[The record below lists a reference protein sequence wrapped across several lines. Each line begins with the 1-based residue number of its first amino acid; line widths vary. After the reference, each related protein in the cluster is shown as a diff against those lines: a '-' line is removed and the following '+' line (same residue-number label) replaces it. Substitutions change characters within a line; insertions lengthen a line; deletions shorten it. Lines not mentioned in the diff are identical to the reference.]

1 MKIPKYNIT
10 GTNSAYHHSLSSN
23 RMNTAHTN
31 TKRSLKEILDSAYV
45 ENSDEEDQEIISD
58 TNIEQD
64 YQGEDEDIDPSLCIE
79 CKDMKTEIICN
90 DCDEQFCVVC
100 FEMIHRGGKRKFH
113 EYIKLTKDENNNA
126 SESSTG
132 DVLRTSDDV
141 NINNDDTNDFQDNI
155 SPKKVSPFN
164 DNMTNENSIDN
175 KLLQILKTNAKFIP
189 LRLTYEERHL
199 LRLLEAALQVSEY
212 TDRVDILSYKSKTK
226 RIVEQLKEICS
237 VLTGL
242 VIASNL
248 KVGKKFLELK
258 NFSDNAKW
266 FQDVFE
272 IGRRYKIMNPE
283 RMRDTYGKLCYMVMD
298 SRLPQIEEHME
309 FHLFKPIKTVHSFL
323 TSNEQDNSKAM
334 GLFDDRLTLYATSHI
349 SPVGKSRAQIQ
360 KLIRQ
365 KENAIETIAS
375 KYSSEYYSKEDIRQV
390 LYSIGDYNAYIN
402 MNRKPVMRM
411 LERLEIFKQPEIAQ
425 KYSIGIQ
432 YGRDGARL
440 THDHERQWNYVQQ
453 SLTLWSLIQRDM
465 VRLWYMADSDLFDG
479 SPYRLASTGHGL
491 NRLKSCPVIYKEM
504 HKIISEC
511 RSKTKAWI
519 GSSVVH
525 LGDDAVP
532 NALFFL
538 DKYTQVPSIL
548 IPFDQTL
555 LKINDLVKNDHHLLE
570 YINNEYGSV
579 EDLKLTIL
587 QDAFA
592 HMFDGSGADNFYMSG
607 SCIDGRLTSA
617 WNHCNEISKKKYY
630 NIFLLTS
637 FNGFNGSEGF

>member
-1 MKIPKYNIT
+1 M
-10 GTNSAYHHSLSSN
+10 SS
-23 RMNTAHTN
+23 
-31 TKRSLKEILDSAYV
+31 KRSLKEILDSEYV
-45 ENSDEEDQEIISD
+45 ENSDSEVEEQNDDINEA
-58 TNIEQD
+58 
-64 YQGEDEDIDPSLCIE
+64 DESNEVVDPSFCIE
-79 CKDMKTEIICN
+79 CKDMKTEILCK
-90 DCDEQFCVVC
+90 DCDEHFCVVC
-100 FEMIHRGGKRKFH
+100 FEMLHRGGKRKFH
-113 EYIKLTKDENNNA
+113 EYMKIKTDNGKEDSNQ
-126 SESSTG
+126 SEQEQKT
-132 DVLRTSDDV
+132 V
-141 NINNDDTNDFQDNI
+141 QDSANGEL
-155 SPKKVSPFN
+155 N
-164 DNMTNENSIDN
+164 DNAQEETPNPQSIPENANSMNE
-175 KLLQILKTNAKFIP
+175 KLLGILRGNAKFIP
-189 LRLTYEERHL
+189 MRLSYDERHL

-212 TDRVDILSYKSKTK
+212 TDRVDILSNRPKSK
-226 RIVEQLKEICS
+226 RIVDQLKEICS

-248 KVGKKFLELK
+248 KIGKKLLEMR

-298 SRLPQIEEHME
+298 SRLPQIEDHME
-309 FHLFKPIKTVHSFL
+309 FHLFKPIQTVETFL
-323 TSNEQDNSKAM
+323 TSRDVTDKNPMD
-334 GLFDDRLTLYATSHI
+334 LFDDTMIFYATSHI
-349 SPVGKSRAQIQ
+349 SPVGKTRSYIN
-360 KLIRQ
+360 KLIKQ
-365 KENAIETIAS
+365 KEQAIETLAS
-375 KYSSEYYSKEDIRQV
+375 KYSSSLYSKDDIRQV
-390 LYSIGDYNAYIN
+390 LYSIGDYNAFVN

-411 LERLEIFKQPEIAQ
+411 LERLEVFLQPEVET

-440 THDHERQWNYVQQ
+440 THDHKRQWHYVQQ
-453 SLTLWSLIQRDM
+453 SLTIWSIIQREM
-465 VRLWYMADSDLFDG
+465 IHLWYIADSDLFDG
-479 SPYRLASTGHGL
+479 SAYRLTSTGHGL
-491 NRLKSCPVIYKEM
+491 NRIKPCPGIYREM
-504 HKIISEC
+504 HKILTEC
-511 RSKTKAWI
+511 RSRTETWI

-555 LKINDLVKNDHHLLE
+555 LKINELVKNDPYILD
-570 YINNEYGSV
+570 YINKEYGSV
-579 EDLKLTIL
+579 DDLKLTIL

-617 WNHCNEISKKKYY
+617 WNHCNEIAKKKYF
-630 NIFLLTS
+630 NIFLLTG

>member
-1 MKIPKYNIT
+1 MSK
-10 GTNSAYHHSLSSN
+10 NSSA
-23 RMNTAHTN
+23 A
-31 TKRSLKEILDSAYV
+31 KRSLKEILDSEYV
-45 ENSDEEDQEIISD
+45 ENSDEEDINEI
-58 TNIEQD
+58 TNDDVNQD
-64 YQGEDEDIDPSLCIE
+64 NKEDETPIDPSLCIE

-100 FEMIHRGGKRKFH
+100 FEMIHRGGKRKLH
-113 EYIKLTKDENNNA
+113 EFIKLTIDEDNNA
-126 SESSTG
+126 SKSSKDEAGLDNPQDKMEVENESEMET
-132 DVLRTSDDV
+132 TSASV
-141 NINNDDTNDFQDNI
+141 TE
-155 SPKKVSPFN
+155 
-164 DNMTNENSIDN
+164 TSIDV
-175 KLLQILKTNAKFIP
+175 KLLNILKANAEFIP
-189 LRLTYEERHL
+189 LRLSYEERHL

-212 TDRVDILSYKSKTK
+212 TDRVDILSYKSKAK

-242 VIASNL
+242 VIASDL
-248 KVGKKFLELK
+248 KVGKKLLEMK
-258 NFSDNAKW
+258 NFSDNSKW

-309 FHLFKPIKTVHSFL
+309 FHFFKPIKTVHSFL
-323 TSNEQDNSKAM
+323 NAKGEDGGKAM
-334 GLFDDRLTLYATSHI
+334 ALFDDKLTLYATSHI
-349 SPVGKSRAQIQ
+349 SPVGKSRSQIQ
-360 KLIRQ
+360 RLIKQ
-365 KENAIETIAS
+365 KENAIEKIAS
-375 KYSSEYYSKEDIRQV
+375 KYSNKYYSKDDIRQV

-402 MNRKPVMRM
+402 MNRKPIMRM
-411 LERLEIFKQPEIAQ
+411 LERLDVFQQPEVAQ

-440 THDHERQWNYVQQ
+440 THDHERQWNYVEQ
-453 SLTLWSLIQRDM
+453 SLTLWSIIQREM
-465 VRLWYMADSDLFDG
+465 IRLWYMADLDLFDG
-479 SPYRLASTGHGL
+479 GQYKLASTGHGL
-491 NRLKSCPVIYKEM
+491 NRLKSCPSIYKEM

-511 RSKTKAWI
+511 RSKTKTWV

-555 LKINDLVKNDHHLLE
+555 LKINELVKNDAYLLE
-570 YINNEYGSV
+570 YIKKEYGSV
-579 EDLKLTIL
+579 DQLKLTIL

-617 WNHCNEISKKKYY
+617 WNHCNEISKKKYF
-630 NIFLLTS
+630 NIFLLTG

>member
-1 MKIPKYNIT
+1 M
-10 GTNSAYHHSLSSN
+10 SS
-23 RMNTAHTN
+23 
-31 TKRSLKEILDSAYV
+31 KRSLKEILDSEYV
-45 ENSDEEDQEIISD
+45 ENSDSDEERQNDVMD
-58 TNIEQD
+58 
-64 YQGEDEDIDPSLCIE
+64 EDEETNEIVDPSLCIE
-79 CKDMKTEIICN
+79 CKDMKTEILCK
-90 DCDEQFCVVC
+90 DCDEHFCVVC
-100 FEMIHRGGKRKFH
+100 FEMLHRGGKRKFH
-113 EYIKLTKDENNNA
+113 EYVKIKSDENSKDGTSNEQEQKKIQDSINGEQNDKKEKEEP
-126 SESSTG
+126 SEEATPSS
-132 DVLRTSDDV
+132 
-141 NINNDDTNDFQDNI
+141 I
-155 SPKKVSPFN
+155 SQTPQES
-164 DNMTNENSIDN
+164 ENSMN
-175 KLLQILKTNAKFIP
+175 EKLFAILRTNAKFIP
-189 LRLTYEERHL
+189 MRLTYDERHL

-212 TDRVDILSYKSKTK
+212 TDRVDILSNRPKSK
-226 RIVEQLKEICS
+226 RIVDQLKEICS

-248 KVGKKFLELK
+248 KIGKKLLEMR

-298 SRLPQIEEHME
+298 SRLPQIEDHME
-309 FHLFKPIKTVHSFL
+309 FHLFKPILTVETFL
-323 TSNEQDNSKAM
+323 TSRGEAKTDPM
-334 GLFDDRLTLYATSHI
+334 GLFHDPLIFYATSHI
-349 SPVGKSRAQIQ
+349 SPVGKTRSYINR
-360 KLIRQ
+360 LIKQ
-365 KENAIETIAS
+365 KEQAIETLAS
-375 KYSSEYYSKEDIRQV
+375 RYSSSTYSKDDIRQV
-390 LYSIGDYNAYIN
+390 LYSIGDYNAFVN

-411 LERLEIFKQPEIAQ
+411 LERLEVFHQPEVET

-440 THDHERQWNYVQQ
+440 THDHKRQWHYVQQ
-453 SLTLWSLIQRDM
+453 SLTIWSIIQREM
-465 VRLWYMADSDLFDG
+465 IRLWYIADSDLFDG
-479 SPYRLASTGHGL
+479 SAYRLASTGHGL
-491 NRLKSCPVIYKEM
+491 NRIKACPGIYREM
-504 HKIISEC
+504 HKILTEC
-511 RSKTKAWI
+511 RSKTETWI

-525 LGDDAVP
+525 LGDNAVP

-555 LKINDLVKNDHHLLE
+555 LKINELVKNDSYLLE
-570 YINNEYGSV
+570 YINKEYGSV
-579 EDLKLTIL
+579 DDLKLTIL

-630 NIFLLTS
+630 NIFLLTG

>member
-1 MKIPKYNIT
+1 M
-10 GTNSAYHHSLSSN
+10 SSLH
-23 RMNTAHTN
+23 RN

-45 ENSDEEDQEIISD
+45 ENSDEEDEQIVSD
-58 TNIEQD
+58 TNIEED
-64 YQGEDEDIDPSLCIE
+64 KQGKDEYIDPSLCIE

-100 FEMIHRGGKRKFH
+100 FEMIHRGGKRQFH
-113 EYIKLTKDENNNA
+113 EFIKLTNDENNNT
-126 SESSTG
+126 SNSSTEALLKDSDNSNTNG
-132 DVLRTSDDV
+132 DDKNHFQNNIQTEKALSSDG
-141 NINNDDTNDFQDNI
+141 
-155 SPKKVSPFN
+155 S
-164 DNMTNENSIDN
+164 MTDANSIDN
-175 KLLQILKTNAKFIP
+175 KILHILKANAKFIP

-212 TDRVDILSYKSKTK
+212 TDRVDVLSYKSKSK

-242 VIASNL
+242 VIASDL
-248 KVGKKFLELK
+248 KVGKKLLEMK

-323 TSNEQDNSKAM
+323 TSNEQDNGKSM

-349 SPVGKSRAQIQ
+349 SPVGKTRAQIQ
-360 KLIRQ
+360 KLIKQ

-375 KYSSEYYSKEDIRQV
+375 KYSSKYYSKEDIRQV
-390 LYSIGDYNAYIN
+390 LYSIGDYNSYIN
-402 MNRKPVMRM
+402 MNRRPIMRM
-411 LERLEIFKQPEIAQ
+411 LERLEVFKQPEVAQ

-453 SLTLWSLIQRDM
+453 SLTLWSIIQREM

-479 SPYRLASTGHGL
+479 GHYRLASTGHGL

-511 RSKTKAWI
+511 RSKTKTWI

-555 LKINDLVKNDHHLLE
+555 LKINDLVKNDPHLLE
-570 YINNEYGSV
+570 YINKEYGSV

-607 SCIDGRLTSA
+607 SCTDGRLTSA

>member
-1 MKIPKYNIT
+1 M
-10 GTNSAYHHSLSSN
+10 SEA
-23 RMNTAHTN
+23 
-31 TKRSLKEILDSAYV
+31 KRSLKEILDSEYV
-45 ENSDEEDQEIISD
+45 ENSDEENTNDNDDNVSD
-58 TNIEQD
+58 SMHL
-64 YQGEDEDIDPSLCIE
+64 DEETQKIDPNFCIE

-100 FEMIHRGGKRKFH
+100 FDMIHRGGKRKFH
-113 EYIKLTKDENNNA
+113 EFVKLTKDEDENNSNNV
-126 SESSTG
+126 TQ
-132 DVLRTSDDV
+132 
-141 NINNDDTNDFQDNI
+141 NINDTNGANKDSNANSNTNDNDNDLNI
-155 SPKKVSPFN
+155 SSNTTSIDEKILNILK
-164 DNMTNENSIDN
+164 ENS
-175 KLLQILKTNAKFIP
+175 KFIP
-189 LRLTYEERHL
+189 VRLSYEERHL

-242 VIASNL
+242 VIASDV
-248 KVGKKFLELK
+248 KIGKKLLEMK
-258 NFSDNAKW
+258 NFGDNAKW
-266 FQDVFE
+266 FQDIFE

-309 FHLFKPIKTVHSFL
+309 FHLFKPIKTVESFL
-323 TSNEQDNSKAM
+323 TSQGDDNGKVLK
-334 GLFDDRLTLYATSHI
+334 LFDDKLTLYATSHI
-349 SPVGKSRAQIQ
+349 SPVGKSRTQIQ
-360 KLIRQ
+360 RLIKQ

-375 KYSSEYYSKEDIRQV
+375 KYSSKFYSKDDIRQV
-390 LYSIGDYNAYIN
+390 LYSISDYNAYIN
-402 MNRKPVMRM
+402 MNRKPIMRM
-411 LERLEIFKQPEIAQ
+411 LERLDVFQQPEISH

-453 SLTLWSLIQRDM
+453 SLTLWSIVQREM
-465 VRLWYMADSDLFDG
+465 IKLWYIADSDLFDG
-479 SPYRLASTGHGL
+479 NQYRLASTGHGL
-491 NRLKSCPVIYKEM
+491 NRIKPCPAIYKEM
-504 HKIISEC
+504 HKILSEC
-511 RSKTKAWI
+511 RSKTKTWV

-532 NALFFL
+532 NAFFFL
-538 DKYTQVPSIL
+538 DKYTQIPSIL
-548 IPFDQTL
+548 IPFDNTL
-555 LKINDLVKNDHHLLE
+555 LKINELVKNDPYLLE
-570 YINNEYGSV
+570 YINKEYGSV
-579 EDLKLTIL
+579 DDLKLTIL

-617 WNHCNEISKKKYY
+617 WNHCNEISKKNYY

>member
-1 MKIPKYNIT
+1 M
-10 GTNSAYHHSLSSN
+10 SS
-23 RMNTAHTN
+23 
-31 TKRSLKEILDSAYV
+31 KRSLKEILDSEYV
-45 ENSDEEDQEIISD
+45 ENSDSDEERQEDVID
-58 TNIEQD
+58 
-64 YQGEDEDIDPSLCIE
+64 EDEDTNETVDPSLCIE
-79 CKDMKTEIICN
+79 CKDMKTEILCK
-90 DCDEQFCVVC
+90 DCDEHFCVVC
-100 FEMIHRGGKRKFH
+100 FEMLHRGGKRKFH
-113 EYIKLTKDENNNA
+113 EYVNIKSDEN
-126 SESSTG
+126 SK
-132 DVLRTSDDV
+132 
-141 NINNDDTNDFQDNI
+141 DDTSNEQEQKKIQDSINGEQNDE
-155 SPKKVSPFN
+155 
-164 DNMTNENSIDN
+164 NEKEETSEEATLSSSSQTPQESENYMNEKLFSI
-175 KLLQILKTNAKFIP
+175 LRTNAKFIP
-189 LRLTYEERHL
+189 MRLTYDERHL

-212 TDRVDILSYKSKTK
+212 TDRVDILSNRPKSK
-226 RIVEQLKEICS
+226 RIVDQLKEICS

-248 KVGKKFLELK
+248 KIGKRLLEMR

-298 SRLPQIEEHME
+298 SRLPQIEDHME
-309 FHLFKPIKTVHSFL
+309 FHLFKPILTVETFLNSRGEAKTDPMS
-323 TSNEQDNSKAM
+323 
-334 GLFDDRLTLYATSHI
+334 LFNDPLIFYATSHI
-349 SPVGKSRAQIQ
+349 SPVGKTRSYINR
-360 KLIRQ
+360 LIKQ
-365 KENAIETIAS
+365 KEQAIETLAS
-375 KYSSEYYSKEDIRQV
+375 RYSSSTYSKDDIRQV
-390 LYSIGDYNAYIN
+390 LYSIGDYNAFVN

-411 LERLEIFKQPEIAQ
+411 LERLEVFRQSEVET

-432 YGRDGARL
+432 YGRDGSRL
-440 THDHERQWNYVQQ
+440 THDHKRQWHYVQQ
-453 SLTLWSLIQRDM
+453 SLTIWSIIQREM
-465 VRLWYMADSDLFDG
+465 IRLWYIADSDLFDG
-479 SPYRLASTGHGL
+479 SAYRLASTGHGL
-491 NRLKSCPVIYKEM
+491 NRIKACPGIYREM
-504 HKIISEC
+504 HKILTEC
-511 RSKTKAWI
+511 RSKTETWI

-555 LKINDLVKNDHHLLE
+555 MKINELVKNDCYLLE
-570 YINNEYGSV
+570 YINKEYGSV
-579 EDLKLTIL
+579 DDLKLTIL

-630 NIFLLTS
+630 NIFLLTG